1 MILILFMPNVKGLG
15 ILQKSNYQEIK
26 PGQIATFS
34 ILLWNQEPIEI
45 EFKEKLI
52 PEEWLVIVEP
62 KKFILDNN
70 NKSSELIR
78 LQDSYV
84 KALPVKI
91 LTIPPEDVKPGIYDI
106 TINMV
111 AGKNNREINF
121 FQEKNFDFKINIS
134 GTIINQKENVNESII
149 KDVNKTGNFIN
160 PVQEIGKVSSDS
172 TKIIFWLIIIVITIL
187 ACWFLY
193 KL

>member
-1 MILILFMPNVKGLG
+1 MPNVKGLG

>member
-1 MILILFMPNVKGLG
+1 
-15 ILQKSNYQEIK
+15 
-26 PGQIATFS
+26 
-34 ILLWNQEPIEI
+34 
-45 EFKEKLI
+45 
-52 PEEWLVIVEP
+52 
-62 KKFILDNN
+62 
-70 NKSSELIR
+70 
-78 LQDSYV
+78 
-84 KALPVKI
+84 
-91 LTIPPEDVKPGIYDI
+91 
-106 TINMV
+106 MV